1 MVPVRTALHY
11 FPKHKGKVIGII
23 LCGFGISA
31 SMINLFAEYIINPNG
46 VNPDKEGYFS
56 QAIAKN
62 MSNYLMLFVL
72 ITAALSFIG
81 ICLVIPYSQEECD
94 LQNLTRTSDSDSPNR
109 YNYEKLNFVE
119 NENFQNLS
127 DSFSKIFE
135 EINPN
140 ETLSKAICSGKFAA
154 IFTMSFLSAS
164 KESIYNFS
172 LFIQFFKYFQS
183 LCGR

>member
-1 MVPVRTALHY
+1 LVPVRTALHY

-31 SMINLFAEYIINPNG
+31 SMINLFAEYIINPKG

-56 QAIAKN
+56 HEIAKN
-62 MSNYLMLFVL
+62 MSNYLLLFVV
-72 ITAALSFIG
+72 IISALSFIG
-81 ICLVIPYSQEECD
+81 VCLVCPYSQEECD
-94 LQNLTRTSDSDSPNR
+94 LQNLTNTSDSCSTKR
-109 YNYEKLNFVE
+109 LNYEKLNFVE

-135 EINPN
+135 ETNPN
-140 ETLSKAICSGKFAA
+140 ETLSKAIFSKKFLA

-164 KESIYNFS
+164 KFIFNFS
-172 LFIQFFKYFQS
+172 LFI
-183 LCGR
+183 